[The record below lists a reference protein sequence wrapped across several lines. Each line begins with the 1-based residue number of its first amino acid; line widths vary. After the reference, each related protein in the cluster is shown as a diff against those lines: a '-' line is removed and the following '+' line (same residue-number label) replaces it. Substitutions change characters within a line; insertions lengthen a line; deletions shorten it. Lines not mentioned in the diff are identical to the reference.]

1 MKIGKGMEDL
11 NIDEIIGGFHFRR
24 VAPQDKELFM
34 AMRAETDEVREYYRR
49 YPAFMDYTW
58 GSILKAENELGI
70 VVFQHPDDLFV
81 GICSFQG
88 LQNDTIELGYDV
100 VEELRGKG
108 IGSGMVGALFVLAR
122 KVFPDCEI
130 FIRIKKDNK
139 ASCRVAEKN
148 GAQFVKDEDPP
159 EVETLKRLLA
169 ENKHLPNEAKARAVL
184 EHSKNTIRVYKV

>member
-1 MKIGKGMEDL
+1 MKSE
-11 NIDEIIGGFHFRR
+11 NITFFIQHLWIIPG
-24 VAPQDKELFM
+24 
-34 AMRAETDEVREYYRR
+34 
-49 YPAFMDYTW
+49 

-70 VVFQHPDDLFV
+70 VVFQQPDEQFV

-122 KVFPDCEI
+122 KIFPDREI
-130 FIRIKKDNK
+130 FIRIRKENK

-148 GAQFVKDEDPP
+148 GAQFVKDDDPP
-159 EVETLKRLLA
+159 EVETIKRLLA
-169 ENKHLPNEAKARAVL
+169 DNRHLPNEDKARAVL
-184 EHSKNTIRVYKV
+184 ERSKNTIRLYKV